1 MNKER
6 GNPDTPIPRYPDTP
20 VLRFPNSKRGVTLVE
35 LLVAVALLS
44 LIMVAFYTIFKGG
57 TKAYE
62 TGETRVELIQNAR
75 IALDRISSEIRQALP
90 DPYDFKIYKET
101 GVTVSAGSFG
111 QIIFFY
117 APIDDKSS
125 DTNTYGAEEIRFSQ
139 LYCSHSPSCN
149 GANDTHKNLVYK
161 RVKNPDQNYGNQEVT
176 TEVLANL
183 QTGVDREN
191 SGITFCEE
199 PPAVTGV
206 RSGLITIKLILK
218 EDPSDSDSPEYI
230 IQTKVKAPRQYGIG
244 LKTSI

>member
-1 MNKER
+1 MNRE
-6 GNPDTPIPRYPDTP
+6 
-20 VLRFPNSKRGVTLVE
+20 RGVTLVE

-44 LIMVAFYTIFKGG
+44 LLMVAFYTIFKGG

-111 QIIFFY
+111 QIIVFY

-125 DTNTYGAEEIRFSQ
+125 DPDTYGAEEIRFSQ
-139 LYCSHSPSCN
+139 LLGNDPDH
-149 GANDTHKNLVYK
+149 ANDTPTNIVYK
-161 RVKNPDQNYGNQEVT
+161 RAKNPNQNRFSYEVT
-176 TEVLANL
+176 TEVLADL

-191 SGITFCEE
+191 SGITFREE
-199 PPAVTGV
+199 PPVGEM

-218 EDPSDSDSPEYI
+218 EDPSDPDSPEYT
-230 IQTKVKAPRQYGIG
+230 IQTKVKAPRQYGIA